1 MIFYIIPGRAVS
13 RIESAHG
20 DVEFLAGLGN
30 LLTESVVLALELAR
44 VHAEHLAQEVPVTR
58 VGLLVQLVQ
67 RLLDLVGQ
75 VKQELGLPLDRRLRE
90 NTRVLSDTYRTIVQ
104 AVHARKTITP
114 AAEWLLDNFHVVE
127 EQVRE
132 IKHDLPPG
140 YYRKLPKLAEGQ
152 LQGFP
157 RVIGIAWAF
166 VAHTDSAFDIH
177 KLTRFVEAYQ
187 RVQPLTI
194 GELWALAISLRIT
207 LVENLRRLAETIET
221 RLSAGQIADAVA
233 DRILGTAT
241 SDPEPDAS
249 ELWTDIVK

>member
-1 MIFYIIPGRAVS
+1 MSRRQPSAEVLEREELKVARSRGGGPTGFRPAEPPIRAELFSVE
-13 RIESAHG
+13 RLEQHGES
-20 DVEFLAGLGN
+20 LA
-30 LLTESVVLALELAR
+30 TAQR
-44 VHAEHLAQEVPVTR
+44 VAPMPQ
-58 VGLLVQLVQ
+58 
-67 RLLDLVGQ
+67 
-75 VKQELGLPLDRRLRE
+75 LGLPLDRRLRE
-90 NTRVLSDTYRTIVQ
+90 NTKVLGDTYRNI
-104 AVHARKTITP
+104 VHALHAYKTITP

-140 YYRKLPKLAEGQ
+140 YYRKLPKLAEGP

-177 KLTRFVEAYQ
+177 KLTRFVAAYQ

-207 LVENLRRLAETIET
+207 LVENLRRLAETIGA
-221 RLSAGQIADAVA
+221 RLSSGQIADTIA
-233 DRILGTAT
+233 DRRRPHSRHCHRRCGAGSFPAGDT
-241 SDPEPDAS
+241 
-249 ELWTDIVK
+249 